1 MVEASRGDE
10 AFALVK
16 TLCELPGPTGDER
29 LVQDWLSERW
39 GGFAQKVRRTRVN
52 NLLAR
57 VGGSGPRLLLF
68 AHADEI
74 GFIVK
79 SVSDDGFLYLWPY
92 HTDIDGHLPF
102 WYNPLNQ
109 PCQIVSSS
117 GVIDGYIA
125 TASGHVVGGRGAKK
139 ERLAWNDFFVDLG
152 ATSAAEVAQLGIGSG
167 SRVVWSPPTRR
178 LRGNYVGKAMDDRA
192 LLAIA
197 TLAGEALAARDDLA
211 YEVWLAST
219 VQEENGLIGAASLP
233 DEVDF
238 DLAIA
243 LDVGLTGDVPGPD
256 VRDFP
261 AKLGAG
267 PIVVDKDSSVHY
279 SVALTEDLLAAAKRN
294 ALPVQRAVFQN
305 YGSDAA
311 SLIRRGVESALVTCP
326 TRYTH
331 SPIETINER
340 DLLNTVDLL
349 VSFATT
355 NRESLR
361 EQ

>member
-1 MVEASRGDE
+1 MAEASRGDE
-10 AFALVK
+10 AFELVK
-16 TLCELPGPTGDER
+16 TLTELPGPTGDES
-29 LVQDWLSERW
+29 LVQNWLNERW
-39 GGFAQKVRRTRVN
+39 GGFAQEVRRTRVN

-57 VGGSGPRLLLF
+57 IGGNGPRLLLF

-74 GFIVK
+74 GLIVK
-79 SVSDDGFLYLWPY
+79 SVSDDGFLYVWPY
-92 HTDIDGHLPF
+92 NADVDGHLPF
-102 WYNPLNQ
+102 WFNPLNQ
-109 PCQIVSSS
+109 PCQVLSR
-117 GVIDGYIA
+117 GNVVDGYIA

-139 ERLAWNDFFVDLG
+139 ERLAWNDIFIDIG
-152 ATSAAEVAQLGIGSG
+152 AASADEVTELGIGPG

-178 LRGNYVGKAMDDRA
+178 LREHYVGKAMDDRA
-192 LLAIA
+192 PLAIA
-197 TLAGEALAARDDLA
+197 TMAGEALAGRDDLP

-219 VQEENGLIGAASLP
+219 VQEENGLIGAASLA
-233 DEVDF
+233 DEVEF

-261 AKLGAG
+261 CKLGAG
-267 PIVVDKDSSVHY
+267 PIVVDKDSSCHY
-279 SVALTEDLLAAAKRN
+279 SVPLTEDLMAAAKRSE
-294 ALPVQRAVFQN
+294 LPVQRAVFQN

-311 SLIRRGVESALVTCP
+311 ALIRRGVESALVTCP

-331 SPIETINER
+331 SPIETISAR

-349 VSFATT
+349 IAFATT
-355 NRESLR
+355 GRENLR